1 MEKGVKTF
9 VVSEDLKID
18 IQGICII
25 KVEDALIALQDFATA
40 HREKF
45 NIPIIGITGSYG
57 KTMVKE
63 WLYQLLS
70 PDYSICR
77 SPKSYN
83 SQIGV
88 PLSVLQ
94 LEETDTLGIFEA
106 GISKRGEME
115 NLEQM
120 IKPTLGVLTKMGE
133 AHQEGFSSLDEKKR
147 EKLILFKDSKTI
159 RTLDDNSNGIS
170 IPFKDQPSI
179 ENCQLCISVMIEL
192 GYDSEIIQARINKL
206 EPLALRLEMKKGKNN
221 SVILNDGYNISL
233 SSLALSLDYLSQ
245 QANGNPKTLII
256 SSIPETSFS
265 DASFIELIKSQKLD
279 RIIVIGEEKLIGIDA
294 KEILYF
300 GSTTEMVSSVNSIN
314 FNSNYI
320 LIKGSRLHNF
330 ESIAQELEYKNHR
343 TVLEVNLSQL
353 RKNLIE
359 YKDLLNPKTKLMV
372 MVKAFSYGS
381 GTTEIPKL
389 LEQEGVDYLGVAY
402 TNEGISLREA
412 GIMTPIMVM
421 NPEPS
426 SFSDLIENCLE
437 PEIYSL
443 QELDEFIRALILKG
457 QMEYPIHIKVETG
470 MNRLG
475 FVEKDIVPLV
485 KLIKSQPEVYIK
497 SVFSHL
503 SSSDSEEEKEFTIK
517 QLET

>member
-1 MEKGVKTF
+1 MKYSPSQIASFINGDISNSLEIDITHVSIDSRSIHNSVKSIFFALRTNKRNGHDFIPELMEKGVKTF

-192 GYDSEIIQARINKL
+192 GYDSEDRERIL
-206 EPLALRLEMKKGKNN
+206 
-221 SVILNDGYNISL
+221 
-233 SSLALSLDYLSQ
+233 
-245 QANGNPKTLII
+245 
-256 SSIPETSFS
+256 
-265 DASFIELIKSQKLD
+265 
-279 RIIVIGEEKLIGIDA
+279 
-294 KEILYF
+294 LYF
-300 GSTTEMVSSVNSIN
+300 
-314 FNSNYI
+314 
-320 LIKGSRLHNF
+320 
-330 ESIAQELEYKNHR
+330 QE
-343 TVLEVNLSQL
+343 
-353 RKNLIE
+353 
-359 YKDLLNPKTKLMV
+359 
-372 MVKAFSYGS
+372 
-381 GTTEIPKL
+381 
-389 LEQEGVDYLGVAY
+389 
-402 TNEGISLREA
+402 
-412 GIMTPIMVM
+412 IM
-421 NPEPS
+421 
-426 SFSDLIENCLE
+426 
-437 PEIYSL
+437 
-443 QELDEFIRALILKG
+443 
-457 QMEYPIHIKVETG
+457 
-470 MNRLG
+470 
-475 FVEKDIVPLV
+475 DIVGL
-485 KLIKSQPEVYIK
+485 E
-497 SVFSHL
+497 
-503 SSSDSEEEKEFTIK
+503 SSNG
-517 QLET
+517 QLNNFYYGFDPNTVNKKN